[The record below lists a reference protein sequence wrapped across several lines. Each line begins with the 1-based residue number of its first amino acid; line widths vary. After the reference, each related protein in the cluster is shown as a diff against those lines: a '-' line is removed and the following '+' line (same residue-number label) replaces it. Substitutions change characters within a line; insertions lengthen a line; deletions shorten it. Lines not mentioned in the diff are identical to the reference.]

1 MHGKGSFYWKDGSSY
16 HGDYQHGKKHGEG
29 TFNFVSKKHYEGQ
42 WANGKQHGRGVLY
55 DPTDHVLKSGEWKD
69 GAFVK
74 S

>member
-1 MHGKGSFYWKDGSSY
+1 
-16 HGDYQHGKKHGEG
+16 
-29 TFNFVSKKHYEGQ
+29 VSKKHYEGQ

-55 DPTDHVLKSGEWKD
+55 DPTDYVLKSGEWKD